1 MDRWIRNLPVTLA
14 VAVLLLVL
22 NACQSGEP
30 ENRSEETVADSPGE
44 RAPDFEVT
52 TIEGE
57 TVSLASSMKAGRP
70 LVIYFTA
77 SWCPVCARNWPVL
90 SEIYPEYSDELDLVA
105 ISIDPTDTE
114 EVIRELAEEKGFTF
128 PVTRGYPQVMVDYDV
143 PSQASTVGINRDG
156 TIEFI
161 VEKTALSYDEF
172 SELFDRLLLSE

>member
-1 MDRWIRNLPVTLA
+1 
-14 VAVLLLVL
+14 
-22 NACQSGEP
+22 ACQGGETGNSSGEM
-30 ENRSEETVADSPGE
+30 DSDSSVE

-57 TVSLASSMKAGRP
+57 TVSLASSLEEGRP

-90 SEIYPEYSDELDLVA
+90 SEIYPEYSDDLDLVA

-128 PVTRGYPQVMVDYDV
+128 PVTRGYPQVMVDYNV

-156 TIEFI
+156 TIEFMI
-161 VEKTALSYDEF
+161 EKTALSYDEF
-172 SELFDRLLLSE
+172 SELFDRLLESE